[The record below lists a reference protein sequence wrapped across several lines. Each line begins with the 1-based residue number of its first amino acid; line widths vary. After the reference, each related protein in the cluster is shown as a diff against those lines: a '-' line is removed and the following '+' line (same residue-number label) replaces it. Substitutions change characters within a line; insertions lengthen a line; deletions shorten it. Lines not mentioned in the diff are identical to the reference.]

1 MSVFLRVCI
10 KKKDVERTRH
20 LAKFQTHMIMKLY
33 HKSLQNN
40 SQLELFNSSDY
51 AEENSLIGRKIDT
64 KKDYLPAKIKTPNL
78 TLNTKCHS
86 SRKKPR
92 RAKGEGTG
100 HLFCKPIHRKTFFG
114 NKTYEQWWYQ
124 WSENGVRHSHYVKK
138 KSLRLVR
145 LLEENKRPVSEIL
158 EVLNK

>member
-1 MSVFLRVCI
+1 M
-10 KKKDVERTRH
+10 KD
-20 LAKFQTHMIMKLY
+20 KF
-33 HKSLQNN
+33 
-40 SQLELFNSSDY
+40 
-51 AEENSLIGRKIDT
+51 DT
-64 KKDYLPAKIKTPNL
+64 YKDYLSTKNNPQYLTPYAEIS
-78 TLNTKCHS
+78 S